1 VPVRVEHSVVLRLD
15 GPCVPSCAH
24 LLVCARLTFCRPPA
38 YCCNGSNAATHQGYA
53 KEYGTAALTFVK
65 GKVNAML
72 NK

>member
-1 VPVRVEHSVVLRLD
+1 VRASALPQL
-15 GPCVPSCAH
+15 CT
-24 LLVCARLTFCRPPA
+24 RLTILRPSA

-72 NK
+72 GK